1 MAGPGAPSRPPPAA
15 PHRLACRGAR
25 LTQGPAPGHIA
36 SQGRAGL
43 RSAPPA
49 RRRRSPQITAAVSG
63 SAGQARSGA
72 GSWRRSD
79 QNAGSGVGA
88 ASTARAPV
96 ATAELRGACARRGR
110 GARACV
116 CVGAGWAAAR
126 CSFSLRTGA
135 DLRRKL
141 SGPLVFL
148 LLLPPFSILFIPP
161 TPTLLLTKP
170 LSRKVGLTEVN
181 SLQLTP
187 GRDASHVF

>member
-96 ATAELRGACARRGR
+96 ATAELPGACARRGR

-135 DLRRKL
+135 DLEKETVWPL
-141 SGPLVFL
+141 SFPVTSSTFFHPLH
-148 LLLPPFSILFIPP
+148 PPNPHPS
-161 TPTLLLTKP
+161 TYQTALTK
-170 LSRKVGLTEVN
+170 SRSN
-181 SLQLTP
+181 
-187 GRDASHVF
+187 